1 MVQILRRRY
10 HRHLWYEYVPTTRQE
25 NNNTGVE
32 VVWDLREA
40 PLNKEIDMSQK
51 SMTWERDRD
60 IVRFLERQARLL

>member
-10 HRHLWYEYVPTTRQE
+10 HRHLWYEYVPTSRQ
-25 NNNTGVE
+25 NNTTGDE
-32 VVWDLREA
+32 VVWNLREA
-40 PLNKEIDMSQK
+40 PLNMEIDMSQK